1 MEGLTLDELTAHV
14 AARSHSDDSL
24 DRLDAA
30 LIVAAHLDRQA
41 DALVDLFVAS
51 ARAAGHSW
59 TDIGARLGVTKQAA
73 RKRFTDLAPT
83 APVLPP
89 GVTLGAR
96 LRTCLAAAERHAQQV
111 GAAEVHTEHLL
122 AGLLAEGV
130 GAAILDKLGVTA
142 DAVTVSALRLFG
154 TGQPQP
160 ATDRTPPLSADATC
174 AIEGAA
180 HHVQAVAPERPVVSV
195 GTENLLLVLAMDPG
209 SRARRVLADL
219 NADIALIK
227 KELACHTPLHP
238 RRPRRFQRLRRRPP
252 TCSFC
257 GTAETAT
264 RRLAH
269 GPGVA
274 ICGTCAERARQASTP
289 TLHAETAS

>member
-14 AARSHSDDSL
+14 ATQAHGDDSL

-30 LIVAAHLDRQA
+30 ITIAAHLDHQA
-41 DALVDLFVAS
+41 DALVDHFVAA
-51 ARAAGHSW
+51 ARAAGRSW

-73 RKRFTDLAPT
+73 RKRFTDLAPP

-96 LRTCLAAAERHAQQV
+96 LRTCLAAAEHHAQRA
-111 GAAEVHTEHLL
+111 GATEVHTEHLL
-122 AGLLAEGV
+122 AGLLAEGIA
-130 GAAILDKLGVTA
+130 AAILDKLGVTA
-142 DAVTVSALRLFG
+142 EAINASAQRLFG
-154 TGQPQP
+154 PAQP
-160 ATDRTPPLSADATC
+160 AGDHPPPLSADAIC

-180 HHVQAVAPERPVVSV
+180 HHIQAVAAHQPTASV
-195 GTENLLLVLAMDPG
+195 GTENLLLVLALDPG
-209 SRARRVLADL
+209 ARARRVLTDL

-227 KELACHTPLHP
+227 KELACHTALHP
-238 RRPRRFQRLRRRPP
+238 PRPRRFGRRRQTRPP

-257 GTAETAT
+257 GTTETAT

-274 ICGTCAERARQASTP
+274 ICGTCAERARQATNTP
-289 TLHAETAS
+289 RTDTL